1 LSLVLFL
8 ADGGGLITDKQVR
21 RLFVLMNTEQKQ
33 EISAA
38 KAGMDAKTARKYRRL
53 GRVPS
58 ELEVGPRWRTRPDPF
73 VEVWEEIRELL
84 EVNAGLESKTVFE
97 YLQRSYPGSFQD
109 GQLRTLQ
116 RKVKN
121 WRATDGP
128 SREVFF
134 SQQHRP
140 GRLGASDFTHM
151 EELEVTI
158 QGQSFPHL
166 IYHFVLTYSN
176 WEAGTV
182 CFTES
187 FESLSEGMQN
197 ALWELGKV
205 PQRHRTD
212 RLSTAVN
219 NTARPAEFT
228 DRYEGLL
235 RYYGLAGEK
244 IQAGRGNENGDVEQ
258 RHHRF
263 KRAVEQELLLRGSRD
278 FVSAEEYGRFLQ
290 TLFVRLNAGRRQRLA
305 EEMAVMRELPE
316 RRMESAKRE
325 RVKVDSGSLIYVDRN
340 VYSVPSRLIGEQ
352 VEVRLTMDRV
362 EVWYGQKKV
371 AEMPRL
377 RGRRKHRVDYRHII
391 DWLVRKPG
399 AFENYRY
406 RDELFPTS
414 RFRMAFDVL
423 EERHGSRGS
432 KEYLRILEL
441 AARESEARV
450 DEALQTLLDLA
461 DGEMSAQRIKAMLAV
476 EHRASLREVEVAA
489 IDLRLFDQLCDAR
502 EVLQ

>member
-1 LSLVLFL
+1 
-8 ADGGGLITDKQVR
+8 
-21 RLFVLMNTEQKQ
+21 
-33 EISAA
+33 
-38 KAGMDAKTARKYRRL
+38 MDAKTARKYRRL
-53 GRVPS
+53 GRLPS
-58 ELEVGPRWRTRPDPF
+58 ELGPVPRWRTRPDPF
-73 VEVWEEIRELL
+73 VGVWGEIRELL
-84 EVNAGLESKTVFE
+84 GANAGLEAKTIFE
-97 YLQRSYPGSFQD
+97 YLQRNNPGDFQD

-128 SREVFF
+128 GREVFF
-134 SQQHRP
+134 SQQHHP

-182 CFTES
+182 CFSES
-187 FESLSEGMQN
+187 FESLSEGLQN
-197 ALWELGKV
+197 ALWELGKA
-205 PQRHRTD
+205 PERHRTD

-219 NTARPAEFT
+219 NTVRPAEFT
-228 DRYEGLL
+228 DRYEGLM
-235 RYYGLAGEK
+235 RYYGLTGEK
-244 IQAGRGNENGDVEQ
+244 IQAGHGNENGDVEQ

-278 FVSAEEYGRFLQ
+278 FASAVEYQRFLQ
-290 TLFVRLNAGRRQRLA
+290 ALFVRLNAGRKQRLG
-305 EEMAVMRELPE
+305 EEMALMRELPE

-340 VYSVPSRLIGEQ
+340 VYSVPSRLIGEI
-352 VEVRLTMDRV
+352 VEARMTIDQV
-362 EVWYGQKKV
+362 EVWYGQRKV

-414 RFRMAFDVL
+414 RFRMAFDAL
-423 EERHGSRGS
+423 EERHGVRGG
-432 KEYLRILEL
+432 KEYLLILEL
-441 AARESEARV
+441 AAKESEAKV
-450 DEALQTLLDLA
+450 DEALRTLLELSEVEISA
-461 DGEMSAQRIKAMLAV
+461 RRIEEMLGFEQRV
-476 EHRASLREVEVAA
+476 SLREVEVAA
-489 IDLRLFDQLCDAR
+489 VDLRIFDQLCTAA

>member
-1 LSLVLFL
+1 MLV
-8 ADGGGLITDKQVR
+8 K
-21 RLFVLMNTEQKQ
+21 TEGNQ
-33 EISAA
+33 EIAAA

-58 ELEVGPRWRTRPDPF
+58 ELPAVPRWRTRPDPF
-73 VEVWEEIRELL
+73 AEVWAEIRELL
-84 EVNAGLESKTVFE
+84 EGNAGLEAKTVFE
-97 YLQRSYPGSFQD
+97 YLQRRYAGCFED

-116 RKVKN
+116 RRVKS
-121 WRATDGP
+121 WRATEGP
-128 SREVFF
+128 AKEVFF
-134 SQQHRP
+134 AQQHPP

-151 EELEVTI
+151 EELGVTI

-182 CFTES
+182 CYSES
-187 FESLSEGMQN
+187 FESLCEGLQN
-197 ALWELGKV
+197 AVWELGKV

-219 NTARPAEFT
+219 NTSDPAEFT
-228 DRYEGLL
+228 ERYQGLL
-235 RYYGLAGEK
+235 RYYRLEGEK
-244 IQAGRGNENGDVEQ
+244 TQAGHGHENGDVEQ

-263 KRAVEQELLLRGSRD
+263 KRAVAQELLLRGSRD
-278 FVSAEEYGRFLQ
+278 FGSVEEYERFLQ
-290 TLFVRLNAGRRQRLA
+290 AMFERLNAGRKQRLG
-305 EEMAVMRELPE
+305 EEMAVMKELPE
-316 RRMESAKRE
+316 RRMESCKRE

-340 VYSVPSRLIGEQ
+340 VYSVPSRLIGEP
-352 VEVRLTMDRV
+352 VEARLYMDQV

-371 AEMPRL
+371 EQMPRL

-399 AFENYRY
+399 AFEHYRY
-406 RDELFPTS
+406 REELFPTS

-423 EERHGSRGS
+423 QEKLGRAPGS

-441 AARESEARV
+441 AAKQSEAKV
-450 DEALQTLLDLA
+450 DEALRVQLEGA
-461 DGEMSAQRIKAMLAV
+461 DGEISAQEIETLLGLDGGVAV
-476 EHRASLREVEVAA
+476 RDVQVATV
-489 IDLRLFDQLCDAR
+489 DLGLFDQLCAAR